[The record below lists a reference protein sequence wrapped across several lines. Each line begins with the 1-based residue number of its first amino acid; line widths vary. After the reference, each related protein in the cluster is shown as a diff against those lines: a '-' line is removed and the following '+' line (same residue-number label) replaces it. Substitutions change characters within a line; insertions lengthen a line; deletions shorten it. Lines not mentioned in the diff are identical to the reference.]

1 MKTITCPVSSVPAPV
16 VSVREPREVKNF
28 EGIDQALN
36 YLVTTRDIA
45 IYSEMSTLAP
55 SVATNM
61 KTGDVTELPE
71 TVSYQLK
78 RGFLNIT
85 STGSIFHKNN
95 NQRINV
101 GYLNDEGIPMLHTKG
116 AEHLM
121 RVTA

>member
-16 VSVREPREVKNF
+16 VSVREPREVKHY

-45 IYSEMSTLAP
+45 IYSEMSTL
-55 SVATNM
+55 VASEATDM
-61 KTGDVTELPE
+61 KTGEIKELPE

-95 NQRINV
+95 NQKINV
-101 GYLNDEGIPMLHTKG
+101 GYLNDEGLPMLHTKG

>member
-1 MKTITCPVSSVPAPV
+1 MKTITCPVSSVPTPV
-16 VSVREPREVKNF
+16 ISVREPREVKNF

-36 YLVTTRDIA
+36 YLVSTRDIA

-55 SVATNM
+55 SIATNM
-61 KTGDVTELPE
+61 KSGDVTELPE

-95 NQRINV
+95 NQKINV
-101 GYLNDEGIPMLHTKG
+101 GYLNDDGLPMLHTKG